1 MLPHVPFALSLLF
14 RWLMS
19 AEQFDPSVVSHLTTF
34 RYIHIAVATVR
45 PHNFLRLNPF
55 LIIDIQAWLWDAII
69 SFSTEVDAFTSR
81 RFASV
86 DIAYCSSR

>member
-1 MLPHVPFALSLLF
+1 MLPHVSFALSLLL

-45 PHNFLRLNPF
+45 P
-55 LIIDIQAWLWDAII
+55 I
-69 SFSTEVDAFTSR
+69 TSYAQSLSHDYYTGLVVGCYYIFFDR
-81 RFASV
+81 GGCL
-86 DIAYCSSR
+86 Y